1 MIGQEHY
8 PILNN
13 CVFNWSLGSTY
24 IIYMLLISWAIVQ
37 IPYNDND
44 KIRYKIIQSW
54 QYISF
59 QQRDWWCNIT
69 LYWLLKRLFQL
80 YSTGER
86 QTKGERRCF
95 LRLKPIV
102 YVYDNLRQKIKIISF
117 SLDPPKGYSDGG
129 GMFSLPKLKL
139 SREFKPSLGVTPIR
153 HWIYNYEPSRMY
165 KSLHVFFAL
174 ECFVY
179 QLKTFLI

>member
-95 LRLKPIV
+95 LRLNPIV
-102 YVYDNLRQKIKIISF
+102 AKNQKHIIFLGSKEGVFRWRRNVFIAKVETISRVQTKFGRDSNPPLNLQLR
-117 SLDPPKGYSDGG
+117 
-129 GMFSLPKLKL
+129 
-139 SREFKPSLGVTPIR
+139 
-153 HWIYNYEPSRMY
+153 
-165 KSLHVFFAL
+165 AL
-174 ECFVY
+174 
-179 QLKTFLI
+179 

>member
-37 IPYNDND
+37 IPYNDNDND

-102 YVYDNLRQKIKIISF
+102 YVYDNVYDKTKNQNHIIFLGSTKGVFRWRRNVFIAKVETISRVQTKFGRDSNPPLNLQLR
-117 SLDPPKGYSDGG
+117 
-129 GMFSLPKLKL
+129 
-139 SREFKPSLGVTPIR
+139 
-153 HWIYNYEPSRMY
+153 
-165 KSLHVFFAL
+165 AL
-174 ECFVY
+174 
-179 QLKTFLI
+179 

>member
-1 MIGQEHY
+1 MICKL
-8 PILNN
+8 ILINYWVKYLAHDRSRTLSYIEQLCFQLIIGKYIYHIYAVDFMSN
-13 CVFNWSLGSTY
+13 SSNSLQ
-24 IIYMLLISWAIVQ
+24 WQ
-37 IPYNDND
+37 WQWQ
-44 KIRYKIIQSW
+44 RYKIIQSW

-102 YVYDNLRQKIKIISF
+102 YVYDNVYDKTKNQNHIIFLGSTKGVFRWRRNVFIAKVETISRVQTKFGRDSNPPLNLQLR
-117 SLDPPKGYSDGG
+117 
-129 GMFSLPKLKL
+129 
-139 SREFKPSLGVTPIR
+139 
-153 HWIYNYEPSRMY
+153 
-165 KSLHVFFAL
+165 AL
-174 ECFVY
+174 
-179 QLKTFLI
+179 